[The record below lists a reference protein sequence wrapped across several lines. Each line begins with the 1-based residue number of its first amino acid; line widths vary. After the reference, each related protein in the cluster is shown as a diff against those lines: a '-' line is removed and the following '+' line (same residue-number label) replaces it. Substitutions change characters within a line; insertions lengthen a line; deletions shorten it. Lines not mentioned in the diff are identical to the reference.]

1 MGQRAVYKDQRGQTY
16 SAPIVFQDGQWLMRT
31 SEGLAPIT
39 LRFDDD
45 QGGRLEFV
53 GYRDEPDERLH
64 IEPKQPGQS
73 SLAQLQASAA
83 KVEAQA
89 RAERQR
95 TIQNQVA
102 QADASDAA
110 KVRQARAINTQLAQR
125 WNPKRPEP
133 IAPIQVTEDIM
144 ALAEHA
150 RWKRKIEQQS

>member
-16 SAPIVFQDGQWLMRT
+16 SAPIVFQDGRWLMRT

-125 WNPKRPEP
+125 WSPKRPEP
-133 IAPIQVTEDIM
+133 VPPQIPNKEVMAEAARYRRKRTE
-144 ALAEHA
+144 E
-150 RWKRKIEQQS
+150 S